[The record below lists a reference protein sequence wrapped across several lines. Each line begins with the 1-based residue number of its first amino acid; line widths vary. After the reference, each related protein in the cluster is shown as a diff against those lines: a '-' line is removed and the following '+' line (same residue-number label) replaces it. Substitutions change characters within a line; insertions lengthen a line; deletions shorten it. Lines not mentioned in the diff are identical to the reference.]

1 MTYREM
7 HIEDTLILQELED
20 LCYRHNWLY
29 LYAEDNNEYLDGQ
42 QDADEI
48 HALFCL
54 AVERGLGNEASY
66 ILQKYN
72 PDSEL
77 NN

>member
-1 MTYREM
+1 MAYREM

-20 LCYRHNWLY
+20 LCYHHNWGY
-29 LYAEDNNEYLDGQ
+29 LYAVDNNEYVDGQ

-48 HALFCL
+48 HALFRI

-72 PDSEL
+72 PESEL